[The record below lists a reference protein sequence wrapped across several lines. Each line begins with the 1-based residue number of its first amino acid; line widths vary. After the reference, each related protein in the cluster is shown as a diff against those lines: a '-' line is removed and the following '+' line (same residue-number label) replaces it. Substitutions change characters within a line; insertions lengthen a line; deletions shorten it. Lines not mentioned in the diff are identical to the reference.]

1 MVLLVI
7 LVITE
12 ILTIVVIK
20 QHYYNYSTPKYF
32 VSIFIHIIL
41 SLPIWVSFIATNYY
55 TGFYDNP
62 RHIWLLMN
70 LTGLLTAIV
79 FPRVVLIILHFIG
92 KAIKLKS
99 RSHLRALTNTGL
111 GIMTGIIFIIALS
124 TVYGRFNFKTEEV
137 TIKIEGLNNDLD
149 GLRIVQIS
157 DLHLPTFYHHK
168 KQLEKA
174 MSLINQFKPDLLIN
188 TGDFI
193 SFGWREYELDDT
205 ILAKAKS
212 KYGNYA
218 ILGNHDI
225 GTYNP
230 DLSEQDIID
239 NIQKINGLVES
250 SGYHVLNDEFRKV
263 NIGNATIGI
272 IGVTTGGRHPNMTH
286 GDLDKAIVGLDS
298 VALKILLTHDPNHWE
313 EAVNKKT
320 DIDITFSGHTHG
332 MQMGIM
338 TKKFRW
344 SPAKYFYPHWNGLY
358 SDVRQYHYVNRGLGT
373 LSIPFR
379 IWMPP
384 EITVITLKKQ

>member
-1 MVLLVI
+1 MILLVI

-20 QHYYNYSTPKYF
+20 QHYHNYSTPKYF
-32 VSIFIHIIL
+32 VSIFIHITL

-70 LTGLLTAIV
+70 LTGLVTAIV
-79 FPRVVLIILHFIG
+79 FPRVILIILHFIG

-99 RSHLRALTNTGL
+99 RSHLRGLTNTGIA
-111 GIMTGIIFIIALS
+111 IMTVIIFIIAIS

-157 DLHLPTFYHHK
+157 DLHLPSFYHNK

-174 MSLINQFKPDLLIN
+174 MALVNQLKPDLLIN

-193 SFGWREYELDDT
+193 SFGWREFELDDT
-205 ILAKAKS
+205 ILAKVRS

-225 GTYNP
+225 GTYDP
-230 DLSEQDIID
+230 DINEQGIID
-239 NIQKINGLVES
+239 NIQKINGLIET
-250 SGYHVLNDEFRKV
+250 SGYQVLNDEFKKV
-263 NIGNATIGI
+263 NIGTATIGM
-272 IGVTTGGRHPNMTH
+272 IGVATGGRHPNMTH
-286 GDLDKAIVGLDS
+286 GNLDQAIMGLDS
-298 VALKILLTHDPNHWE
+298 VDLKILLTHDPNHWE

-320 DIDITFSGHTHG
+320 DIDITLSGHTHG

-338 TKKFRW
+338 TKNFKW
-344 SPAKYFYPHWNGLY
+344 SPAKYFYPHWNGLF
-358 SDVRQYHYVNRGLGT
+358 SDGRQYHYVNRGLGT

-384 EITVITLKKQ
+384 EITLITLVKK